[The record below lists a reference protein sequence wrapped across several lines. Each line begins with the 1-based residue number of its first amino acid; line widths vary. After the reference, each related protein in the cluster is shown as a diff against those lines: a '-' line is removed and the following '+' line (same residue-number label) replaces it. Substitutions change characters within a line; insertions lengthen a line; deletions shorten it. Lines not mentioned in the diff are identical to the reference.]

1 MENNIEVLDPQNNQE
16 NGEVLPPAPEVTIS
30 QTELDDLKH
39 KAEVSSQNF
48 ERAKKA
54 ETALKEKEL
63 PEVNLNLEYEDES
76 VKKLASELSEIKEK
90 LAKSEVLEKYPQI
103 KEVWEEFENFRN
115 DEENKGMNINT
126 AAKAFL
132 VEKELLKP
140 TRIGLEKP
148 TGGQRVPIST
158 GMSSEDVKK
167 LRETNYR
174 KYLDMLSKD
183 QIKIS

>member
-1 MENNIEVLDPQNNQE
+1 MEEKKEGLEPQKPPE
-16 NGEVLPPAPEVTIS
+16 TVVLPEEITIS
-30 QTELDDLKH
+30 QTELDELKH

-54 ETALKEKEL
+54 ESRVKEL
-63 PEVNLNLEYEDES
+63 EDLEDINLNPEYEGEA
-76 VKKLASELSEIKEK
+76 VKKVQSELSEIKGK
-90 LAKSEVLEKYPQI
+90 LIQAEVKELYPQL
-103 KEVWEEFENFRN
+103 KEVWEEFETFLN
-115 DEENKGMNINT
+115 DDENKGMSIKT

-132 VEKELLKP
+132 TEKGLLVPK
-140 TRIGLEKP
+140 RIGLEKP
-148 TGGQRVPIST
+148 SGGPRVPISS